1 MKVAQLGSGHPEIAV
16 VAGVHGD
23 EPCGV
28 RAIERLLDDN
38 PSVSRPVKLIVANEE
53 ALERRVRFL
62 DEDLNRAFPGDPD
75 ADSHEGRLAAELAAE
90 LEDCLAFSMHSTQ
103 SHAEPFAIVNGL
115 GDAAREI
122 CPQLPIAAIVDSGPF
137 ATGRL
142 FTAVE
147 TIEVECGLQG
157 SDTAAENADRL
168 TRAFL
173 TAVGALPGDAIGR
186 EVPVFRLV
194 DRLTKDRAETYE
206 VFVDNFTRVEAGESF
221 AAADGEAHA
230 AEEAFYPVLVSP
242 YGYSDVFGYAAE
254 RVDVTLGRTET
265 KDGSTGAESPTPR
278 D

>member
-1 MKVAQLGSGHPEIAV
+1 MKVAKLGSGHPEIAV

-28 RAIERLLDDN
+28 RAIERLLDDD
-38 PSVSRPVKLIVANEE
+38 PDVSRPVKLIVANEE

-75 ADSHEGRLAAELAAE
+75 ADTHEGRLAAELAAE
-90 LEDCLAFSMHSTQ
+90 LENCLTFSMHSTQ

-115 GDAAREI
+115 GDRAREI
-122 CPQLPIAAIVDSGPF
+122 CPRLPITAIVDSGPF
-137 ATGRL
+137 AAGRL

-157 SDTAAENADRL
+157 SETAAENADRL

-173 TAVGALPGDAIGR
+173 TAVGALPGDTVR
-186 EVPVFRLV
+186 RDVPVFRLV
-194 DRLTKDRAETYE
+194 DRLSKGHAENYE
-206 VFVDNFTRVEAGESF
+206 VFVENFTRVDAGEAF
-221 AAADGEAHA
+221 AAADGEART
-230 AEEAFYPVLVSP
+230 AEEPFYPVLVSP
-242 YGYSDVFGYAAE
+242 YGYSDVFGYAAR
-254 RVDVTLGRTET
+254 RVEVDLAEGT
-265 KDGSTGAESPTPR
+265 AESATVR